1 MNAILRRTSMSR
13 FTIANLPRMEVT
25 ALSQELLAAKS
36 PDNSLAVIDVRDGD
50 HIGGHIK
57 GSRWVPSHQLD
68 EWMPTLLRQLEN
80 TETVVFHCALSK
92 QRGPSAALRYIRE
105 REAKF
110 GEASIAAP
118 DGTATASAAAPPPQD
133 EEQTQEG
140 DGAKKA
146 TKPVAQKVCVLRGG
160 FQRWQESH
168 GPDERLTEAYVKD
181 LWEDY

>member
-1 MNAILRRTSMSR
+1 MSR

-25 ALSQELLAAKS
+25 ALSQELLALKS
-36 PDNSLAVIDVRDGD
+36 ADKSVAVIDVRDGD

-57 GSRWVPSHQLD
+57 GSRWVPSHQFE
-68 EWMPTLLRQLEN
+68 EWLPTLLRQLED
-80 TETVVFHCALSK
+80 TRTVVFHCALSK

-105 REAKF
+105 RESRF
-110 GEASIAAP
+110 GEDSVAAP
-118 DGTATASAAAPPPQD
+118 EGSGTLGQEAAAAEAAAAAAGQPQ
-133 EEQTQEG
+133 EEQAG
-140 DGAKKA
+140 GAKK
-146 TKPVAQKVCVLRGG
+146 TPVAQKVCVLRGG

>member
-1 MNAILRRTSMSR
+1 
-13 FTIANLPRMEVT
+13 MEVGRLT
-25 ALSQELLAAKS
+25 QCVHPRPAQHVADLLCF
-36 PDNSLAVIDVRDGD
+36 LTD

-57 GSRWVPSHQLD
+57 GSRWVPSHQFE
-68 EWMPTLLRQLEN
+68 EWLPTLLRQLEN
-80 TETVVFHCALSK
+80 TKTVVFHCALSK

-110 GEASIAAP
+110 GEDSVAAP
-118 DGTATASAAAPPPQD
+118 EGSGNPGRHASAAAAAAAAPQPEKQD
-133 EEQTQEG
+133 QTQG
-140 DGAKKA
+140 DGTEKTA
-146 TKPVAQKVCVLRGG
+146 PVAQKVCVLRGG

>member
-1 MNAILRRTSMSR
+1 MSR

-25 ALSQELLAAKS
+25 ALSQELLALKS
-36 PDNSLAVIDVRDGD
+36 PDNSIAVIDVRDGD

-57 GSRWVPSHQLD
+57 GSRWVPSHQFE
-68 EWMPTLLRQLEN
+68 EWLPTLLRQLEG
-80 TETVVFHCALSK
+80 TKTVVFHCALSK

-110 GEASIAAP
+110 GEDSVAAP
-118 DGTATASAAAPPPQD
+118 EGTGVQGQHASAAAAATAAPPQAG
-133 EEQTQEG
+133 EQEQQQQ
-140 DGAKKA
+140 DGAGKA
-146 TKPVAQKVCVLRGG
+146 VPVAQKVCVLRGG